1 MRQVGVNI
9 NDKIRGSLMAGAAG
23 DTLGYA
29 VEFKKFKDI
38 ISRYGGSGITRF
50 ELNERGK
57 AEISDDTQMTLFTAN
72 GVLMGLTRGAMT
84 GIGGAPE
91 DYVSGAYM
99 DWYKTQCSVA
109 ITLRTFII
117 MLSYKIN
124 RLGLLRG

>member
-1 MRQVGVNI
+1 MRQVGINI

-23 DTLGYA
+23 DALGYA

-91 DYVSGAYM
+91 NYVSRAYQQAQYLLSAWSSLGA
-99 DWYKTQCSVA
+99 DA
-109 ITLRTFII
+109 RTFGD
-117 MLSYKIN
+117 N
-124 RLGLLRG
+124 PRFGR

>member
-23 DTLGYA
+23 DALGYA

-91 DYVSGAYM
+91 DYVSGAYQQAQHLLSAWSSLGA
-99 DWYKTQCSVA
+99 DD
-109 ITLRTFII
+109 RTFGD
-117 MLSYKIN
+117 N
-124 RLGLLRG
+124 PRVGR

>member
-9 NDKIRGSLMAGAAG
+9 NDKICGSLMAGAAG
-23 DTLGYA
+23 DALGYA

-50 ELNERGK
+50 ELNDRGK

-84 GIGGAPE
+84 GIGGVPE
-91 DYVSGAYM
+91 NYVSGAYQQAQHLLSAWSSLGA
-99 DWYKTQCSVA
+99 DA
-109 ITLRTFII
+109 RTFGD
-117 MLSYKIN
+117 N
-124 RLGLLRG
+124 PRVGR

>member
-23 DTLGYA
+23 DALGYA

-38 ISRYGGSGITRF
+38 ISRYGSSGITRF

-91 DYVSGAYM
+91 DYVSGAYQQAQHLLSAWSSLGA
-99 DWYKTQCSVA
+99 DD
-109 ITLRTFII
+109 RTFGD
-117 MLSYKIN
+117 N
-124 RLGLLRG
+124 PRVGR